1 MLATF
6 LTFAAELVEE
16 EEPSK
21 TLFYV
26 MGIALACWAVLLF
39 AIGMRSTAF
48 PGSAG
53 RAARRHRDQPPA
65 GRRDDDGV
73 DRHRIAPPV
82 TAEAAPVA

>member
-21 TLFYV
+21 TLFYI

-39 AIGMRSTAF
+39 AVGMRATTF
-48 PGSAG
+48 PGSA
-53 RAARRHRDQPPA
+53 AAQRGVIGVSFLLVA
-65 GRRDDDGV
+65 GTMAAS
-73 DRHRIAPPV
+73 IV
-82 TAEAAPVA
+82 TA

>member
-48 PGSAG
+48 PGSA
-53 RAARRHRDQPPA
+53 AAQRGVIAISVLLVA
-65 GRRDDDGV
+65 GTMAAS
-73 DRHRIAPPV
+73 IV
-82 TAEAAPVA
+82 TA

>member
-21 TLFYV
+21 PLFYV

-48 PGSAG
+48 PGSA
-53 RAARRHRDQPPA
+53 AAQRGVIAISILLVA
-65 GRRDDDGV
+65 GTMAAS
-73 DRHRIAPPV
+73 IV
-82 TAEAAPVA
+82 TA

>member
-48 PGSAG
+48 PGSA
-53 RAARRHRDQPPA
+53 AAQRGVIAISVLLVA
-65 GRRDDDGV
+65 GTMTAS
-73 DRHRIAPPV
+73 IV
-82 TAEAAPVA
+82 TA

>member
-21 TLFYV
+21 TFFYV

-53 RAARRHRDQPPA
+53 AQRGVIAVSVLLVA
-65 GRRDDDGV
+65 GTMTAS
-73 DRHRIAPPV
+73 IV
-82 TAEAAPVA
+82 TA

>member
-1 MLATF
+1 
-6 LTFAAELVEE
+6 
-16 EEPSK
+16 
-21 TLFYV
+21 

-48 PGSAG
+48 PGSA
-53 RAARRHRDQPPA
+53 AAQRGVIADQRPA

-73 DRHRIAPPV
+73 DRHRIAPSA